1 MPFTPELFSA
11 RVLERLEEQ
20 RRHELASVPYFDG
33 LLAGEPD
40 ALVKSFAGVPEL
52 HDPVR
57 GRVKGVRAFEAFVSE
72 ASSWL
77 RGHNVSVEHVE
88 HVITERQGFDEVVLH
103 LDGQVGR
110 VDLPVAIV
118 ADRRSDGRIDEL
130 RIYFSNWPL
139 AGRHTHRPPL
149 SQPIPSCLSHTSW
162 ATTSARS
169 RRATSTRSWRHSN
182 PTATPASPR
191 AADASTGISTA

>member
-40 ALVKSFAGVPEL
+40 ALVKSFAGVPER

-139 AGRHTHRPPL
+139 AGRHTRRPPL
-149 SQPIPSCLSHTSW
+149 LQPIPSCL
-162 ATTSARS
+162 
-169 RRATSTRSWRHSN
+169 
-182 PTATPASPR
+182 
-191 AADASTGISTA
+191 